1 MKLRKTL
8 FNPPFSRLIKLV
20 FQHEN
25 ESEARRMATAMRD
38 AFVQEFRGNPLQ
50 QAVGPAPA
58 MMSWLRGV
66 YRYAL
71 LLKTGD
77 IESVLCFLRR
87 QGAGQDMRVMVDIDP
102 LATS

>member
-1 MKLRKTL
+1 
-8 FNPPFSRLIKLV
+8 
-20 FQHEN
+20 
-25 ESEARRMATAMRD
+25 
-38 AFVQEFRGNPLQ
+38 
-50 QAVGPAPA
+50 